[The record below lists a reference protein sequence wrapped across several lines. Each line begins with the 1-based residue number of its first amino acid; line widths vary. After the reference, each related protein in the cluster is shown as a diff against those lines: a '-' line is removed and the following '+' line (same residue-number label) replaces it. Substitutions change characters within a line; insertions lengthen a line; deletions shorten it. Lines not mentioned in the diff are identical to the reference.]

1 MNTLFIDDS
10 SMSEKNKNVLQG
22 YASINKLKYSNVYRK
37 VVIPPFVGQMP
48 ITELSVANKYMCS
61 YKVELWNAVSLR
73 LKDLTIQNFVVARPQ
88 LIASF
93 SQLSSLTLVGARITN
108 FDFIQHL
115 TLKELKIQLASF
127 SFEEKR
133 IIAAQTGLQKLALN
147 KCNFREVHL
156 LQNIQLRELS
166 LSGNKLKNSDFVDCR
181 FKHLQSLDVSFNLL
195 RSLDHLVD
203 LSPQLVGINASM
215 NKIGKL
221 FYNEEQAE
229 SGIEEL
235 DISYNKLFDIQG
247 LQILSKLE
255 SLDIHRNKTL
265 CERRMQII
273 NILPLKKLNISHTLC
288 TTVNFVNP
296 ISIQSLVYENSQYCK
311 NISRLFTWPNLKNA
325 NLLHLNYL
333 QTYQELYF
341 KHYSKQN
348 TVQVDYPLSIQDAYC
363 KDVVPAMS
371 IMDKYNYKMKI
382 LIEHMK
388 LKNMFWFRYTL
399 NQINF
404 LLALHKMQS
413 GQQQRTERN
422 YLQYKTCSN
431 KQQIQTYKLDV
442 QKYYFIFESLKDLV
456 QIKGKE

>member
-1 MNTLFIDDS
+1 
-10 SMSEKNKNVLQG
+10 MSEKNKNVPQD

-48 ITELSVANKYMCS
+48 ITELSVANRCLCS
-61 YKVELWNAVSLR
+61 YTVGLQNAVSLR

-156 LQNIQLRELS
+156 LQNIQLRELQ
-166 LSGNKLKNSDFVDCR
+166 LRENKLKNSDFVDCR

-203 LSPQLVGINASM
+203 LSPQLVAIHAST

-221 FYNEEQAE
+221 FYNKEQAE

-235 DISYNKLFDIQG
+235 DISYNKLFEAY
-247 LQILSKLE
+247 L
-255 SLDIHRNKTL
+255 R
-265 CERRMQII
+265 
-273 NILPLKKLNISHTLC
+273 PLNI
-288 TTVNFVNP
+288 
-296 ISIQSLVYENSQYCK
+296 I
-311 NISRLFTWPNLKNA
+311 
-325 NLLHLNYL
+325 
-333 QTYQELYF
+333 
-341 KHYSKQN
+341 
-348 TVQVDYPLSIQDAYC
+348 
-363 KDVVPAMS
+363 
-371 IMDKYNYKMKI
+371 
-382 LIEHMK
+382 
-388 LKNMFWFRYTL
+388 
-399 NQINF
+399 
-404 LLALHKMQS
+404 
-413 GQQQRTERN
+413 
-422 YLQYKTCSN
+422 KTG
-431 KQQIQTYKLDV
+431 IA
-442 QKYYFIFESLKDLV
+442 
-456 QIKGKE
+456 

>member
-1 MNTLFIDDS
+1 
-10 SMSEKNKNVLQG
+10 MSEKNKNVPQD

-48 ITELSVANKYMCS
+48 ITELSVANKYLCS
-61 YKVELWNAVSLR
+61 YKVELQNAMSLR
-73 LKDLTIQNFVVARPQ
+73 LKDLTIQNFVVAQPQ

-93 SQLSSLTLVGARITN
+93 SQLSSLTLVGARISD

-166 LSGNKLKNSDFVDCR
+166 LRENKLKNSDFVDCK

-203 LSPQLVGINASM
+203 LSPQLVAIHASM

-221 FYNEEQAE
+221 FYNKEQAE

-247 LQILSKLE
+247 LKLF
-255 SLDIHRNKTL
+255 SGLID
-265 CERRMQII
+265 
-273 NILPLKKLNISHTLC
+273 LNISKNKLGEKRIRVIQALRLQKINITGVLA
-288 TTVNFVNP
+288 TSLDFINN
-296 ISIQSLVYENSQYCK
+296 SIQHVQCYDIYQFK
-311 NISRLFTWPNLKNA
+311 NLSSFFTWPNLITFKTIYGSAHFPFQQCKNIQFVKQPE
-325 NLLHLNYL
+325 LNTTDLY
-333 QTYQELYF
+333 YQR
-341 KHYSKQN
+341 KNQVN
-348 TVQVDYPLSIQDAYC
+348 TVQNRYNEKVQRLTKYIHKKTHGVKYILS
-363 KDVVPAMS
+363 
-371 IMDKYNYKMKI
+371 
-382 LIEHMK
+382 E
-388 LKNMFWFRYTL
+388 
-399 NQINF
+399 INF
-404 LLALHKMQS
+404 LLMIMKTQNGAEETKMQ
-413 GQQQRTERN
+413 
-422 YLQYKTCSN
+422 N
-431 KQQIQTYKLDV
+431 KQLYTRMILKQIINQKL
-442 QKYYFIFESLKDLV
+442 KLNV
-456 QIKGKE
+456 QIRDRMQKQMILIQIRGLE